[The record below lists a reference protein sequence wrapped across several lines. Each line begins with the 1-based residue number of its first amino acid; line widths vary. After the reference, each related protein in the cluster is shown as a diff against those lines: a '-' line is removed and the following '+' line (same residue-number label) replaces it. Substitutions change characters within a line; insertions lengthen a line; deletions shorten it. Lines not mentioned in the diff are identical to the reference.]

1 MIKKIVI
8 GNETL
13 DVITQE
19 EYERRQK
26 LDEPLFKDTALEHDN
41 YVYPITNRPDQ
52 SKVGVFD
59 TAVITRFIK
68 PITDEEKEMYSS
80 KNIIDFDNAKNLAD
94 NIKKMDKIKMAESA
108 RLTTKNNILQ
118 LQINETDSPE
128 LAAIKEAINLKSID
142 AESYKDRFPSDSDFN
157 NDMRLLKDNKNNN
170 ISFFKMK
177 RVLDA
182 FDIEATLTIKDK
194 PKALN
199 PINKTLK
206 VRLTTEE

>member
-1 MIKKIVI
+1 MIRKIVI

-13 DVITQE
+13 DAITKE
-19 EYERRQK
+19 EYERRQH
-26 LDEPLFKDTALEHDN
+26 LEEPLFKDTALEYDG
-41 YVYPITNRPDQ
+41 YVYPIMNHPDQ

-59 TAVITRFIK
+59 TQTVTRFVK
-68 PITDEEKEMYSS
+68 PETDKEKEMYSS
-80 KNIIDFDNAKNLAD
+80 KNIIDFDKASSLAD

-118 LQINETDSPE
+118 LQVNETDSPE
-128 LAAIKEAINLKSID
+128 LAAIKEAINLKNID

-157 NDMRLLKDNKNNN
+157 NDMRLLKDNKNTN

-182 FDIEATLTIKDK
+182 FDIEANLTIKDK

-199 PINKTLK
+199 PIHKTLN